1 MDDQFSDQVNR
12 TADAAN
18 KAAQASRRTM
28 DEGGKAASQIA
39 EHAARAHEQ
48 MAHRAADAGMRGA
61 GIVKATIE
69 TGIEASVHSF
79 ERIADHFTTAMGF
92 AGPEAEKLAARS
104 RENLDAISQAN
115 SVMIKGAEDVSHQW
129 MSVAKETFAKN
140 FDALARVGEC
150 RSIQDFTAMQSE
162 LWRENLGRAIEGGR
176 RAAEIYANTSQAAA
190 DKVRMQSAA

>member
-1 MDDQFSDQVNR
+1 
-12 TADAAN
+12 
-18 KAAQASRRTM
+18 
-28 DEGGKAASQIA
+28 
-39 EHAARAHEQ
+39 

-69 TGIEASVHSF
+69 TGIESAVHSF
-79 ERIADHFTTAMGF
+79 ERITDHFTIAMGF

-115 SVMIKGAEDVSHQW
+115 SVMIKGAEDMSHQW
-129 MSVAKETFAKN
+129 MNVAKETFAKN

-150 RSIQDFTAMQSE
+150 RSIQDFTAMQSG
-162 LWRENLGRAIEGGR
+162 LWRDNLGRAIEGGR

-190 DKVRMQSAA
+190 DKVRMQNAT